1 MLLPHESTIGAGT
14 GSAMVPSESSR
25 GFGVGETISEGRENT
40 LPLSPTEEEI
50 GSNLPSEIT
59 NSENK
64 MDDARKVSR
73 NESKKTRVSLVL
85 KIIISH
91 VPVLFNTKKHSNFLH
106 VIYVFVFRRFSLEKR
121 RIVECLIFMLQSQ
134 MQVYKI
140 MSLIMMSPM
149 SLKKKAQQIMKST
162 KTRSFQMPFQI
173 HLSRFQEVEALAEE
187 AENL

>member
-50 GSNLPSEIT
+50 GNNLPSEIT

-64 MDDARKVSR
+64 MEDARKVSR

-85 KIIISH
+85 KRIISH
-91 VPVLFNTKKHSNFLH
+91 VPVFFTEKHSNFHH
-106 VIYVFVFRRFSLEKR
+106 VMYALSLGD
-121 RIVECLIFMLQSQ
+121 
-134 MQVYKI
+134 
-140 MSLIMMSPM
+140 
-149 SLKKKAQQIMKST
+149 
-162 KTRSFQMPFQI
+162 
-173 HLSRFQEVEALAEE
+173 SR
-187 AENL
+187 